1 MKLAQAVSK
10 IAELPK
16 ILEQYGIAPEDVLKI
31 EYNFRSINDTH
42 VDVHLYSRESI
53 EKLGDFHAENIKSDA
68 GDIWTHYKVVKAG
81 ISFMSCKRQ
90 QDCIN
95 LE

>member
-1 MKLAQAVSK
+1 MELAQAVSK

-16 ILEQYGIAPEDVLKI
+16 ILEKYGIAPEDVLKV
-31 EYNFRSINDTH
+31 EYNLHRVHDTH
-42 VDVHLYSRESI
+42 VEVHLYSREFI
-53 EKLGDFHAENIKSDA
+53 EKLGDFQAENIISDS

-90 QDCIN
+90 QDCIFHG
-95 LE
+95 